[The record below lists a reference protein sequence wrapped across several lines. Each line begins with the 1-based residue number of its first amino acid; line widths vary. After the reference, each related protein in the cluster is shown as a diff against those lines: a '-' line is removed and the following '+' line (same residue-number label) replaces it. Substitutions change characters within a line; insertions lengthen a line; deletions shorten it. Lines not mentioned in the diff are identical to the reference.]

1 MCYPSVASLCRHWF
15 DLLSRNSLSPFLEKL
30 LVSPSTP
37 FIFRRIHCFDDIQR
51 PARPGILIIFSVFFF
66 SKYVFLSALEVSI
79 SWFCWCCLFFI
90 HYVMEFSIFHA
101 SIHFHFCMIAF
112 FDIFP
117 HLDFIDLGSLK
128 FITFHKIWVLL
139 FLVNLVLTGFHFFL
153 LCFFSGFVFNVLNFL
168 WFSST
173 CNLQMSLL

>member
-1 MCYPSVASLCRHWF
+1 MI
-15 DLLSRNSLSPFLEKL
+15 LLMLP
-30 LVSPSTP
+30 
-37 FIFRRIHCFDDIQR
+37 
-51 PARPGILIIFSVFFF
+51 
-66 SKYVFLSALEVSI
+66 
-79 SWFCWCCLFFI
+79 FFI

-173 CNLQMSLL
+173 CNLQISLFRNIGPDISLKLLFFFSYNFFLCDVPVVNKKGNGLGPCILA